1 MVRIQDDLF
10 EAVNAEWLAETEIP
24 SDRPRIAAFDELV
37 ISNEQTLMHDFAT
50 IHEFDEPVM
59 TEFAKFYKKAGDFI
73 ERFEFGTEPV
83 KPELE
88 KISTISDFET
98 LTSKF
103 ADLILNSQ
111 VPVPFGL
118 SVDTDMKDA
127 VHYAMTFSGAG
138 LILPDTTYYADEH
151 PRKAELLDFYRT
163 NTVEILREFGFSAEA
178 AQQQVE
184 NTVKFD
190 AILAQYVNT
199 SEEWAKY
206 AELYNPVV
214 ISDFTSHI
222 KSVPFAQIIE
232 ALIGKLPEKI
242 VVYEKRFYEN
252 FDQIVNV
259 ANFELIKSWMLVKL
273 LRGSTQYLSD
283 DMRILGSDFS
293 RKLSGTSEARSQEK
307 HAFDL
312 ATGQFSQAV
321 GLYYGH
327 KYFGEAAKADV
338 KRMTSEMIKV
348 YQERLDKNTWLSRA
362 TIDKAIKKLD
372 AMTVFIGFPDKLPEI
387 YQQFTVSHDSL
398 YSNIARFD
406 VARSHKHYDKFNED
420 VDKTEW
426 HMPAHMVNAY
436 FSPDSNT
443 IVFPAAILQKP
454 FYSATEQTPSQNY
467 GGIGAVIAHEISH
480 AFDNNGALFDEF
492 GNMNNWWTDEDFKAF
507 EAKQELM
514 IAEFDGLEI
523 AGGKVNGK
531 LVVSENIADAGGL
544 TAAMTAALREPDAD
558 LKAFFTQWG
567 EIWRLKASEE
577 YQQMLLSMDVH
588 APGKL
593 RANVQASNL
602 DEFFATFDIQ
612 EGDGM
617 WRAEAER
624 VKILSTFYS

>member
-10 EAVNAEWLAETEIP
+10 EAVNAEWLAKTEIP

-88 KISTISDFET
+88 KISAISDFET

-492 GNMNNWWTDEDFKAF
+492 GNMNNWWTDQDFKAF

-624 VKILSTFYS
+624 VKIW

>member
-10 EAVNAEWLAETEIP
+10 EAVNAEWLAKTEIP

-88 KISTISDFET
+88 KISAISDFET

-492 GNMNNWWTDEDFKAF
+492 GNMNNWWTDQDFKAF

-523 AGGKVNGK
+523 AGSKVNGK

-624 VKILSTFYS
+624 VKIW

>member
-10 EAVNAEWLAETEIP
+10 EAVNAEWLAKTEIP

-88 KISTISDFET
+88 KISAISDFET

-492 GNMNNWWTDEDFKAF
+492 GNMNNWWTDQDFKAF

-523 AGGKVNGK
+523 AGSKVNGK

-617 WRAEAER
+617 WRAETER
-624 VKILSTFYS
+624 VKIW

>member
-10 EAVNAEWLAETEIP
+10 EAVNAEWLAKTEIP

-88 KISTISDFET
+88 KISAILDFET

-222 KSVPFAQIIE
+222 KSIPFAQIIE

-492 GNMNNWWTDEDFKAF
+492 GNMNNWWTDQDFKAF

-624 VKILSTFYS
+624 VKIW

>member
-10 EAVNAEWLAETEIP
+10 EAVNAEWLAKTEIP

-88 KISTISDFET
+88 KISAISDFET

-338 KRMTSEMIKV
+338 QRMTSEMIKV

-492 GNMNNWWTDEDFKAF
+492 GNMNNWWTDQDFKAF

-523 AGGKVNGK
+523 AGSKVNGK

-624 VKILSTFYS
+624 VKIW

>member
-10 EAVNAEWLAETEIP
+10 EAVNAEWLAKTEIP

-88 KISTISDFET
+88 KISAISDFET

-338 KRMTSEMIKV
+338 QRMTSEMIKV

-624 VKILSTFYS
+624 VKIW

>member
-10 EAVNAEWLAETEIP
+10 EAVNAEWLAKTEIP

-88 KISTISDFET
+88 KISAISDFET

-624 VKILSTFYS
+624 VKIW

>member
-10 EAVNAEWLAETEIP
+10 EAVNAEWLEKTEIP

-37 ISNEQTLMHDFAT
+37 INNEKTLMHDFST
-50 IHEFDEPVM
+50 IHEYDEPVM

-73 ERFEFGTEPV
+73 ERFEFGTDPV

-88 KISTISDFET
+88 KISAISDFDD
-98 LTSKF
+98 LTNQF
-103 ADLILNSQ
+103 ANLILNSQ

-127 VHYAMTFSGAG
+127 VHYALTFSGAG

-151 PRKAELLDFYRT
+151 PRKAELLDFYVN
-163 NTVEILREFGFSAEA
+163 NTVAILREFGFSENE
-178 AQQQVE
+178 AQQQAE

-206 AELYNPVV
+206 AELYHPIA
-214 ISDFTSHI
+214 ISEFTSHI
-222 KSVPFAQIIE
+222 KSVPFAQIIDT
-232 ALIGKLPEKI
+232 LIGKLPEKV

-252 FDQIVNV
+252 FDKIVN
-259 ANFELIKSWMLVKL
+259 ADNFELIKSWMLVKL

-283 DMRILGSDFS
+283 GLRILGSEFS

-312 ATGQFSQAV
+312 ATSQYSQAV

-362 TIDKAIKKLD
+362 TIDKAIQKLD

-387 YQQFTVSHDSL
+387 YKQFTVSHDSL

-406 VARSHKHYDKFNED
+406 VARSHHHYAKFNED

-454 FYSATEQTPSQNY
+454 FYSATEQTTSQNY

-492 GNMNNWWTDEDFKAF
+492 GNMNNWWSDEDFKAF
-507 EAKQELM
+507 EDKQELM

-602 DEFFATFDIQ
+602 DEFFETFDIKS
-612 EGDGM
+612 GDGM
-617 WRAEAER
+617 WREPSER
-624 VKILSTFYS
+624 VKIW

>member
-10 EAVNAEWLAETEIP
+10 EAVNAEWLAKTEIP

-88 KISTISDFET
+88 KISAILDFET

-338 KRMTSEMIKV
+338 QRMTSEMIKV

-492 GNMNNWWTDEDFKAF
+492 GNMNNWWTDQDFKAF

-544 TAAMTAALREPDAD
+544 TAAMTAALREPHAD

-624 VKILSTFYS
+624 VKIW

>member
-1 MVRIQDDLF
+1 
-10 EAVNAEWLAETEIP
+10 
-24 SDRPRIAAFDELV
+24 
-37 ISNEQTLMHDFAT
+37 
-50 IHEFDEPVM
+50 
-59 TEFAKFYKKAGDFI
+59 
-73 ERFEFGTEPV
+73 
-83 KPELE
+83 
-88 KISTISDFET
+88 
-98 LTSKF
+98 
-103 ADLILNSQ
+103 
-111 VPVPFGL
+111 
-118 SVDTDMKDA
+118 
-127 VHYAMTFSGAG
+127 
-138 LILPDTTYYADEH
+138 
-151 PRKAELLDFYRT
+151 
-163 NTVEILREFGFSAEA
+163 EA

-372 AMTVFIGFPDKLPEI
+372 AMTVFIGFPDKLPEM
-387 YQQFTVSHDSL
+387 YEQFTVSHDSL
-398 YSNIARFD
+398 YTNVVRFD
-406 VARSHKHYDKFNED
+406 AIRTQHHFAKFNED

-523 AGGKVNGK
+523 AGGNVNGK

-624 VKILSTFYS
+624 VKIW

>member
-10 EAVNAEWLAETEIP
+10 EAVNAEWLAKTEIP

-88 KISTISDFET
+88 KISAISDFET

-338 KRMTSEMIKV
+338 QRMTSEMIKV

-523 AGGKVNGK
+523 AGSKVNGK

-624 VKILSTFYS
+624 VKIW

>member
-10 EAVNAEWLAETEIP
+10 EAVNAEWLAKTEIP

-88 KISTISDFET
+88 KISTISDSET

-492 GNMNNWWTDEDFKAF
+492 GNMNNWWTDQDFKAF

-624 VKILSTFYS
+624 VKIW

>member
-10 EAVNAEWLAETEIP
+10 EAVNAEWLAKTEIP

-338 KRMTSEMIKV
+338 QRMTSEMIKV

-492 GNMNNWWTDEDFKAF
+492 GNMNNWWTDQDFKAF

-624 VKILSTFYS
+624 VKIW

>member
-10 EAVNAEWLAETEIP
+10 EAVNAEWLAKTEIP

-88 KISTISDFET
+88 KISAISDFET

-338 KRMTSEMIKV
+338 QRMTSEMIKV

-514 IAEFDGLEI
+514 ITEFDGLEI

-567 EIWRLKASEE
+567 EIWRLKALEE

-602 DEFFATFDIQ
+602 DEFFETFDIQ

-617 WRAEAER
+617 WREPSDR
-624 VKILSTFYS
+624 VKIW

>member
-10 EAVNAEWLAETEIP
+10 EAVNAEWLAKTEIP

-372 AMTVFIGFPDKLPEI
+372 AMTVFIGFPDKLPEM
-387 YQQFTVSHDSL
+387 YEQFTVSHDSL
-398 YSNIARFD
+398 YTNVVRFD
-406 VARSHKHYDKFNED
+406 AIRTQHHFAKFNED

-507 EAKQELM
+507 ETKQELM

-523 AGGKVNGK
+523 AGGNVNGK

-624 VKILSTFYS
+624 VKIW

>member
-10 EAVNAEWLAETEIP
+10 EAVNAEWLAKTEIP

-88 KISTISDFET
+88 KISAILDFET

-338 KRMTSEMIKV
+338 QRMTSEMIKV

-492 GNMNNWWTDEDFKAF
+492 GNMNNWWMDQDFKAF

-624 VKILSTFYS
+624 VKIW

>member
-10 EAVNAEWLAETEIP
+10 EAVNAEWLAKTEIP

-88 KISTISDFET
+88 KISAISDFET

-222 KSVPFAQIIE
+222 KSIPFAQIIE

-338 KRMTSEMIKV
+338 QRMTSEMIKV

-624 VKILSTFYS
+624 VKIW

>member
-10 EAVNAEWLAETEIP
+10 EAVNAEWLAKTEIP

-88 KISTISDFET
+88 KISAISDFET

-327 KYFGEAAKADV
+327 KYFGEAAKVDV
-338 KRMTSEMIKV
+338 QRMTSEMIKV

-624 VKILSTFYS
+624 VKIW

>member
-10 EAVNAEWLAETEIP
+10 EAVNAEWLAKTEIP

-88 KISTISDFET
+88 KISAILDFET

-338 KRMTSEMIKV
+338 QRMTSEMIKV

-492 GNMNNWWTDEDFKAF
+492 GNMNNWWTDQDFKAF

-523 AGGKVNGK
+523 AGSKVNGK

-624 VKILSTFYS
+624 VKIW

>member
-10 EAVNAEWLAETEIP
+10 EAVNAEWLAKTEIP

-222 KSVPFAQIIE
+222 KSIPFAQIIE

-624 VKILSTFYS
+624 VKIW

>member
-10 EAVNAEWLAETEIP
+10 EAVNAEWLAKTEIP

-88 KISTISDFET
+88 KISAISDFET

-127 VHYAMTFSGAG
+127 VHYAMTFSGVG

-338 KRMTSEMIKV
+338 QRMTSEMIKV

-617 WRAEAER
+617 WRAEVER
-624 VKILSTFYS
+624 VKIW

>member
-10 EAVNAEWLAETEIP
+10 EAVNAEWLAKTEIP

-59 TEFAKFYKKAGDFI
+59 TDFAKFYKKAGDFI

-88 KISTISDFET
+88 KISAILDFET

-338 KRMTSEMIKV
+338 QRMTSEMIKV

-492 GNMNNWWTDEDFKAF
+492 GNMNNWWTDQDFKAF

-624 VKILSTFYS
+624 VKIW

>member
-10 EAVNAEWLAETEIP
+10 EAVNAEWLAKTEIP

-88 KISTISDFET
+88 KISAILDFET

-338 KRMTSEMIKV
+338 QRMTSEMIKV

-617 WRAEAER
+617 WRAEVER
-624 VKILSTFYS
+624 VKIW

>member
-10 EAVNAEWLAETEIP
+10 EAVNAEWLAKTEIP

-88 KISTISDFET
+88 KISAISDFET

-338 KRMTSEMIKV
+338 QRMTSEMIKV

-617 WRAEAER
+617 WRAEVER
-624 VKILSTFYS
+624 VKIW

>member
-10 EAVNAEWLAETEIP
+10 EAVNAEWLAKTEIP

-338 KRMTSEMIKV
+338 QRMTSEMIKV

-617 WRAEAER
+617 WRAEVER
-624 VKILSTFYS
+624 VKIW

>member
-10 EAVNAEWLAETEIP
+10 EAVNAEWLAKTEIP

-88 KISTISDFET
+88 KISAILDFET

-338 KRMTSEMIKV
+338 QRMTSEMIKV

-426 HMPAHMVNAY
+426 HMPAHMVTAY

-492 GNMNNWWTDEDFKAF
+492 GNMNNWWTDQDFKAF

-624 VKILSTFYS
+624 VKIW

>member
-10 EAVNAEWLAETEIP
+10 EAVNAEWLAKTEIP

-37 ISNEQTLMHDFAT
+37 ISNEQTLMHDFVT
-50 IHEFDEPVM
+50 IHNFDEPVM

-88 KISTISDFET
+88 KISAILDFET

-338 KRMTSEMIKV
+338 QRMTSEMIKV

-624 VKILSTFYS
+624 VKIW

>member
-10 EAVNAEWLAETEIP
+10 EAVNAEWLAKTEIP

-338 KRMTSEMIKV
+338 QRMTSEMIKV

-492 GNMNNWWTDEDFKAF
+492 GNMNNWWTDQDFKAF

-523 AGGKVNGK
+523 AGGNVNGK

-624 VKILSTFYS
+624 VKIW

>member
-88 KISTISDFET
+88 KISAILDFET

-372 AMTVFIGFPDKLPEI
+372 AMTVFIGFPDKLPEM
-387 YQQFTVSHDSL
+387 YEQFTVSHDSL
-398 YSNIARFD
+398 YTNVVRFD
-406 VARSHKHYDKFNED
+406 AIRTQHHFAKFNED

-492 GNMNNWWTDEDFKAF
+492 GNMNNWWTDQDFKAF

-523 AGGKVNGK
+523 AGSKVNGK

-624 VKILSTFYS
+624 VKIW

>member
-10 EAVNAEWLAETEIP
+10 EAVNAEWLAKTEIP

-88 KISTISDFET
+88 KISAILDFET

-293 RKLSGTSEARSQEK
+293 RKVSGTSEARSQEK

-338 KRMTSEMIKV
+338 QRMTSEMIKV

-372 AMTVFIGFPDKLPEI
+372 AMTVFIGFPEKLPEI

-492 GNMNNWWTDEDFKAF
+492 GNMNNWWTDQDFKAF

-624 VKILSTFYS
+624 VKIW

>member
-10 EAVNAEWLAETEIP
+10 EAVNAEWLAKTEIP

-88 KISTISDFET
+88 KISAILDFET

-163 NTVEILREFGFSAEA
+163 NTVEILRELGFSAEA

-190 AILAQYVNT
+190 AILARYVNT

-338 KRMTSEMIKV
+338 QRMTSEMIKV

-624 VKILSTFYS
+624 VKIW

>member
-10 EAVNAEWLAETEIP
+10 EAVNAEWLAKTEIP

-50 IHEFDEPVM
+50 IHEFDEPFM

-88 KISTISDFET
+88 KISAILDFET

-338 KRMTSEMIKV
+338 QRMTSEMIKV

-492 GNMNNWWTDEDFKAF
+492 GNMNNWWTDQDFKAF

-624 VKILSTFYS
+624 VKIW

>member
-10 EAVNAEWLAETEIP
+10 EAVNAEWLAKTEIP

-372 AMTVFIGFPDKLPEI
+372 AMTVFIGFPDKLPEM
-387 YQQFTVSHDSL
+387 YEQFTVSHDSL
-398 YSNIARFD
+398 YTNVVRFD
-406 VARSHKHYDKFNED
+406 AIRTQHHFAKFNED

-454 FYSATEQTPSQNY
+454 FYSATEQTTSQNY

-492 GNMNNWWTDEDFKAF
+492 GNMNNWWSDEDFKAF
-507 EAKQELM
+507 EDKQELM

-624 VKILSTFYS
+624 VKIW

>member
-10 EAVNAEWLAETEIP
+10 EAVNAEWLAKTEIP

-88 KISTISDFET
+88 KISAISDFET

-293 RKLSGTSEARSQEK
+293 RKVSGTSEARSQEK

-338 KRMTSEMIKV
+338 QRMTSEMIKV

-492 GNMNNWWTDEDFKAF
+492 GNMNNWWTDQDFKAF

-624 VKILSTFYS
+624 VKIW